1 MFTIMYHSLL
11 IGASLFAPI
20 PLLDE
25 KLAAF
30 LWKRMVSELAKSNKR
45 TLSEE
50 QLAALSY
57 QYKFVLSGGCLY
69 VLKRIFKQ
77 ISQEIIFFLEWG
89 KALDMATDAYYSGY
103 LLNELF
109 ASDTFDPA
117 KINRYAVAMQNA
129 KKGFNTKL
137 MRGVIK
143 GTFRASRGALWSIV
157 KWLTSLAT
165 EPIKELGKRALRRR
179 NDPAFEQRMGGFFER
194 NKAKLDGLIAEL
206 KTHFDEGLGGVPAQ
220 HFEELKSKMLE
231 ELRRQEISQFEQG

>member
-20 PLLDE
+20 PFLDE

-30 LWKRMVSELAKSNKR
+30 FWKRMVAELAKSNKR
-45 TLSEE
+45 TLGEE

-57 QYKFVLSGGCLY
+57 QYKFVLSGGCLF

-77 ISQEIIFFLEWG
+77 ISQEVIFFLEWG

-103 LLNELF
+103 LINELF
-109 ASDTFDPA
+109 SSAQFDPA
-117 KINRYAVAMQNA
+117 NIDRYAVAMQNV
-129 KKGFNTKL
+129 KKGFNMKL

-143 GTFRASRGALWSIV
+143 GTFRSSRGALWSIV

-179 NDPAFEQRMGGFFER
+179 DDPAFEERMGGFFER

-206 KTHFDEGLGGVPAQ
+206 KAHFDEGLGGVPAQ
-220 HFEELKSKMLE
+220 HFEELKNRMYE
-231 ELRRQEISQFEQG
+231 ELQRQGV

>member
-1 MFTIMYHSLL
+1 MFIIMYHSLL

-20 PLLDE
+20 PFLDE

-30 LWKRMVSELAKSNKR
+30 LWKRMVSELAKNHKR

-77 ISQEIIFFLEWG
+77 ISQEVIFFLEWG

-109 ASDTFDPA
+109 SSDTFDHA
-117 KINRYAVAMQNA
+117 KIDRYAVAMQNA
-129 KKGFNTKL
+129 KKGFNKKL

-143 GTFRASRGALWSIV
+143 GTFQSSRGVLWSII
-157 KWLTSLAT
+157 KWLTSIAADT
-165 EPIKELGKRALRRR
+165 IKDIGKRAIRRR
-179 NDPAFEQRMGGFFER
+179 NDPAIEKSMGGFFEQ
-194 NKAKLDGLIAEL
+194 NKAKLESLINQL
-206 KTHFDEGLGGVPAQ
+206 KTQFDEGLGGVPAQ
-220 HFEELKSKMLE
+220 HFEVLKNKMFAELQVHENS
-231 ELRRQEISQFEQG
+231 

>member
-20 PLLDE
+20 PFLDE

-45 TLSEE
+45 SLSEE

-77 ISQEIIFFLEWG
+77 ISQEVIFFLEWG

-103 LLNELF
+103 LINELF
-109 ASDTFDPA
+109 SSDSFDPA
-117 KINRYAVAMQNA
+117 KIDRYTVAMQNA

-143 GTFRASRGALWSIV
+143 GTFQSSRSALWSIV
-157 KWLTSLAT
+157 KWLTSLAVDS
-165 EPIKELGKRALRRR
+165 IKSLGRGLRRR
-179 NDPAFEQRMGGFFER
+179 KDPAFEKNMGSMFER
-194 NKAKLDGLIAEL
+194 NKAKIESLIAEL

-220 HFEELKSKMLE
+220 HFEVLKNKMFAELQVHENS
-231 ELRRQEISQFEQG
+231 

>member
-1 MFTIMYHSLL
+1 MFIVMYHSLL

-20 PLLDE
+20 PFLDE

-103 LLNELF
+103 LLNEIF
-109 ASDTFDPA
+109 SSEEFNPA
-117 KINRYAVAMQNA
+117 KIGHYAVVMQKA
-129 KKGFNTKL
+129 KKGFNMKL

-143 GTFRASRGALWSIV
+143 GTFQSSRNVLWSIV

-165 EPIKELGKRALRRR
+165 EPIKELGKRALGRRG
-179 NDPAFEQRMGGFFER
+179 DPVFEERMGGFFER
-194 NKAKLDGLIAEL
+194 NKAKLDGLIGEL
-206 KTHFDEGLGGVPAQ
+206 KTHFDEGMGGVPAQ
-220 HFEELKSKMLE
+220 HFDELKSRMFA
-231 ELRRQEISQFEQG
+231 ELQVHETS

>member
-1 MFTIMYHSLL
+1 MFTVMYHSLL
-11 IGASLFAPI
+11 IGASLFAPL
-20 PLLDE
+20 PFLDE

-30 LWKRMVSELAKSNKR
+30 LWKRMVSELAKNHKR
-45 TLSEE
+45 TLSQE

-77 ISQEIIFFLEWG
+77 ISQEVIFFLEWG

-109 ASDTFDPA
+109 SLDTFDPA
-117 KINRYAVAMQNA
+117 KIDRYAVAMQNA
-129 KKGFNTKL
+129 KKGFNKKL

-143 GTFRASRGALWSIV
+143 GTFQSSRGVLWPIV
-157 KWLTSLAT
+157 KWLTSLAVDS
-165 EPIKELGKRALRRR
+165 IKGLGRGLRRR
-179 NDPAFEQRMGGFFER
+179 KDPAFDENMGSLFEQ
-194 NKAKLDGLIAEL
+194 NKAKLESLISQL

-220 HFEELKSKMLE
+220 HFEELKKRMYE
-231 ELRRQEISQFEQG
+231 ELRAREVL

>member
-20 PLLDE
+20 PFLDE

-57 QYKFVLSGGCLY
+57 QYKFVLSSGCLY
-69 VLKRIFKQ
+69 ALKRIFKQ
-77 ISQEIIFFLEWG
+77 ISQEVIFFLEWG

-109 ASDTFDPA
+109 SADTFDPA
-117 KINRYAVAMQNA
+117 KIDRYAVAMQNA
-129 KKGFNTKL
+129 KKGFNKKL

-143 GTFRASRGALWSIV
+143 GTFQSSRGALWSIV
-157 KWLTSLAT
+157 KWLTSLAMDS
-165 EPIKELGKRALRRR
+165 IKGLGRGRKRK
-179 NDPAFEQRMGGFFER
+179 NDPALEENMGSLFER
-194 NKAKLDGLIAEL
+194 NKAKLESLIAEL
-206 KTHFDEGLGGVPAQ
+206 KTQFDKGLGGVPAQ
-220 HFEELKSKMLE
+220 HFEVLKNKMFAELQVHENS
-231 ELRRQEISQFEQG
+231 